1 MSSSQKKRMFNVPY
15 EFCRY
20 VVKFGL
26 FREASV
32 YLMLKYICDGQIE
45 ITPAVLNNISHTLRV
60 SQRTVNRALEWL
72 RNNNWILKEY
82 DKVYRI
88 ISFNKLYFT
97 IRLGKSKI
105 GAIWDDPEFRD
116 TKAFAITA
124 CATKISHIQNRKKR
138 ASAMGIDAQTI
149 LPVWVKKVL
158 MFSKK
163 KDIDL
168 ERNYLSKSFFASL
181 LEIPLTT
188 AYDYLNYAVK
198 SGYLIKKRHYV
209 RSRLCVSEARLAREY
224 ATHCGGKNVVV
235 NKDKVEVLLPN
246 SFESGLVVRKRS
258 VLRRLEKKF
267 GL

>member
-1 MSSSQKKRMFNVPY
+1 MFNVPY

-20 VVKFGL
+20 VVKYGL

-32 YLMLKYICDGQIE
+32 YLMLKYICDGRIE
-45 ITPAVLNNISHTLRV
+45 INTTVLNTVSHSLRI
-60 SQRTVNRALEWL
+60 SQRTVKRALEWL
-72 RNNNWILKEY
+72 INSNWILNEY
-82 DKVYRI
+82 GKVYRI
-88 ISFNKLYFT
+88 VSFNKLYFT

-138 ASAMGIDAQTI
+138 ASAMGIDAQTS
-149 LPVWVKKVL
+149 LPVWVKQVL
-158 MFSKK
+158 MFSRKK
-163 KDIDL
+163 EL
-168 ERNYLSKSFFASL
+168 ELEGNYLSKSFFATL
-181 LEIPLTT
+181 VGIPLTT

-209 RSRLCVSEARLAREY
+209 RSRLSVQEARLAREY
-224 ATHCGGKNVVV
+224 AADCGGKRVVV
-235 NKDKVEVLLPN
+235 SKGRVEVLLPN
-246 SFESGLVVRKRS
+246 SFESGLVVRRRS
-258 VLRRLEKKF
+258 ILSRLEKKF